1 MFQQTRRSGS
11 LDRIPLCTVHG
22 HARVHTSISISI
34 LKFPF
39 GASWGLEFLGFFSPA
54 ASKTSLFTI
63 LGASQPRKHRSSP
76 ARRRLCARSRCC
88 RACSAPPERSKS
100 LLRTC
105 SAPPVRSQSLQRAC
119 SVPPVRSRTLLR
131 AICALELAFEI
142 AQCFNSHATLIHFTV
157 FLITPCMDMHGYAL
171 VYIYIYYIYIY
182 TIVYRE
188 CPCTV

>member
-1 MFQQTRRSGS
+1 MH
-11 LDRIPLCTVHG
+11 V
-22 HARVHTSISISI
+22 SI

-39 GASWGLEFLGFFSPA
+39 EASERLEFCIFFQ
-54 ASKTSLFTI
+54 L
-63 LGASQPRKHRSSP
+63 QPRKHRYLRYLAPPSLAKHRSSP

-88 RACSAPPERSKS
+88 GACSAPPERSKS
-100 LLRTC
+100 LLRAC
-105 SAPPVRSQSLQRAC
+105 SAPRVRSKSLQRAC

-171 VYIYIYYIYIY
+171 VYIYIE
-182 TIVYRE
+182 RE
-188 CPCTV
+188 REI